1 MFDNDPW
8 HPDQLEDY
16 AQLKTDAERL
26 RFFECN
32 GVDPAHKAEYL
43 RLKFPP
49 PQKEPKPS
57 AHTGKPEQN
66 HSGTSRLSFGLPPL
80 VLPLLS
86 LLSSDRY
93 SGHFFSLQET
103 SVFHI
108 MHTICILSI

>member
-57 AHTGKPEQN
+57 AHTGKPEQKPLWYK
-66 HSGTSRLSFGLPPL
+66 SPEFWVAAVGTAAAVIALFR
-80 VLPLLS
+80 
-86 LLSSDRY
+86 
-93 SGHFFSLQET
+93 
-103 SVFHI
+103 
-108 MHTICILSI
+108 